1 MSKMRKYIAMIAG
14 VIAAGIVY
22 GILMHIKA

>member
-1 MSKMRKYIAMIAG
+1 MSKTRKYIAMIAG
-14 VIAAGIVY
+14 AIAAGIIY